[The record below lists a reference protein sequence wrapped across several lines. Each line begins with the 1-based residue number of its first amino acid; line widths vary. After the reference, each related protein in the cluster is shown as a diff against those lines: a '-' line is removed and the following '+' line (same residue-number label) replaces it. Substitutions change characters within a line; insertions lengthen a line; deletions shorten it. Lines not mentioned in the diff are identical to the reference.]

1 MRLLPVG
8 VLGML
13 ALAASTAAAQ
23 ETAQGLPEG
32 VTAEMVSEGAELFKG
47 PGVCSACHG
56 PDGAGVPN
64 VGANLQDGEWV
75 HSDGSFEGIL
85 STIMQGVAADKSSTG
100 GVMPPKGGGALSDEQ
115 LEAVAAYVWSL
126 RQR

>member
-1 MRLLPVG
+1 M
-8 VLGML
+8 
-13 ALAASTAAAQ
+13 
-23 ETAQGLPEG
+23 
-32 VTAEMVSEGAELFKG
+32 FKG